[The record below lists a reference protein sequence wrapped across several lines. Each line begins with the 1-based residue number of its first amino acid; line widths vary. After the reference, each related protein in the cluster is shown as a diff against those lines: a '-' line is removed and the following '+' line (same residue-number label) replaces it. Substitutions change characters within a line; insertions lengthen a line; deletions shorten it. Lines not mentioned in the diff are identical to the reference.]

1 MHKAIEKRV
10 DNLLNQSPKALA
22 RMASQITY
30 DTLESVL
37 KGGTEEEGLAALEEF
52 LIKYVRQMDTRT
64 YLNYTLEY
72 SMMREH
78 YWMRLWLKAEMRL
91 AESHRNHLSALR
103 LITMGTMLVE
113 GQIDHTDPICADMM
127 KKTGTTAPGDICMD
141 DLREVFDLVTAEL
154 EKAETTVRE

>member
-1 MHKAIEKRV
+1 
-10 DNLLNQSPKALA
+10 
-22 RMASQITY
+22 MAAQITD

-72 SMMREH
+72 SMMRAH
-78 YWMRLWLKAEMRL
+78 YWMRRWLKAEMRL
-91 AESHRNHLSALR
+91 VESHRNHLSALR

-113 GQIDHTDPICADMM
+113 GQIDHTDPLRADMI
-127 KKTGTTAPGDICMD
+127 KEAGTTAPVEFSKD
-141 DLREVFDLVTAEL
+141 DSREVFDAVSKEL
-154 EKAETTVRE
+154 ENAETGTI